1 LLPSTNYFYRVYSV
15 TEGALGG
22 PAQNNVT
29 TTAAGN
35 ISSTAAG
42 GLWSAP
48 GTWVGGVVPTS
59 LDNVTIVNGSTVTID
74 TAAVAFTLTVGTG
87 GAPATLQWEA
97 TTART
102 LTVGTNV
109 IIGTNG
115 TFQSATTGTQTG
127 HVLSLAGNLTNNGVL
142 DFSTNGNTA
151 GAGITFTGATNNTFS
166 GSGGTTDI
174 LGITVNKGTSSAN
187 A

>member
-1 LLPSTNYFYRVYSV
+1 TVNWSDNSSNEVGFAVYRSDDGGTTYNFLSQTAANVTSLADNTLLPSTNYFYRVYSV

-59 LDNVTIVNGSTVTID
+59 TDNVTIVDSSTVTID
-74 TAAVAFTLTVGTG
+74 TAAVAFTVTVGTG
-87 GAPATLQWEA
+87 GTPAT
-97 TTART
+97 
-102 LTVGTNV
+102 
-109 IIGTNG
+109 
-115 TFQSATTGTQTG
+115 
-127 HVLSLAGNLTNNGVL
+127 
-142 DFSTNGNTA
+142 
-151 GAGITFTGATNNTFS
+151 
-166 GSGGTTDI
+166 
-174 LGITVNKGTSSAN
+174 
-187 A
+187 